1 MATSPPTN
9 NQLSLAIRFI
19 PLMQGQ
25 GVVAYFSASTDT
37 YRELPLQLAICYWQQ
52 GEMAFI

>member
-1 MATSPPTN
+1 MATSPPIN

-37 YRELPLQLAICYWQQ
+37 YRELPSQLAIFYWQQ